1 MRRLLGCAT
10 ALLALSTVSSAQL
23 IVGHDD
29 TSGGTN
35 AWLVDVCTGTSE
47 VLWDNTEA
55 WGLAADDANGKVYVA
70 DGSTFAVWDYSQ
82 QGTNTPPTPIGTF
95 TDTLGSTIA
104 IIGLAFDGS
113 KLYGYRSTAN
123 DEIYEIDTTTGVCTE
138 VYAASSTSASYGG
151 LAYNPADGLIY
162 VTNDGGSFLSGYGV
176 YAIDL
181 SDGSET
187 FVVGYPN
194 SETDIDGLAIGNN
207 RLYLITDDLGDEIYT
222 YDLTLGK
229 RLPGATLPITSTEI
243 FSAGAWAPGLAVPSV
258 PTPYCSSQV
267 NSNGCTPAIAYSGT
281 PSATSG
287 PFDITADQMLNN
299 SIGILFFGYDRNDLP
314 YLGGTL
320 CVSGSVRRT
329 GAQNSGGTPPGTT
342 DCTGTFSYPMGAL
355 IQSGSVPELI
365 PGACVY
371 AQYWSRDPGAATTSN
386 LSDALSFRIEP

>member
-23 IVGHDD
+23 IVAHDD

-47 VLWDNTEA
+47 VLWDDTEA
-55 WGLAADDANGKVYVA
+55 WGVAADDANGKVYVA
-70 DGSTFAVWDYSQ
+70 DGSTFAIWDYSQ

-95 TDTLGSTIA
+95 TDPGGTTTYVPL
-104 IIGLAFDGS
+104 GLAFANG
-113 KLYGYRSTAN
+113 KLYGYRTTG
-123 DEIYEIDTTTGVCTE
+123 DEIFEIDTTTGVCTV
-138 VYAASSTSASYGG
+138 VYNTDTALSLGG
-151 LAYNPADGLIY
+151 LAFNPADGLFY
-162 VTNDGGSFLSGYGV
+162 GTNDSSSGAGYGLYSLDV
-176 YAIDL
+176 FGVGGDNL
-181 SDGSET
+181 
-187 FVVGYPN
+187 VVAYPN
-194 SETDIDGLAIGNN
+194 GETDVDGLAIGDN
-207 RLYLITDDLGDEIYT
+207 RAYLITDDLGDEIYT
-222 YDLTLGK
+222 YDLALGAW
-229 RLPGATLPITSTEI
+229 LPGATLPFTSTEI
-243 FSAGAWAPGLAVPSV
+243 FSAGAWAPGLTLTSV